1 MCVSLVRQCRII
13 QHPEQFKLD
22 VYKCR
27 FRIYQVTDV
36 IFGVMFLISAFN
48 VNEILSEIGTPTS
61 TDFWGVAPMVI
72 VGLLFLLDAV
82 LMQWLL
88 ALIGRSAMQERLF
101 FCVNVN
107 VATNTVTL
115 LGYFALRVSL
125 ILQLRGDVKSGSTAM
140 FIVIALVMLTKFTKV
155 GVMYV
160 FKRWLT
166 FHRPDGQGPLMDRDL
181 AAQLNVREVEVA
193 PSQDRSLEAQ
203 LNVRGVEVA
212 EA

>member
-115 LGYFALRVSL
+115 LGYFACRVSF
-125 ILQLRGDVKSGSTAM
+125 ILQLSDDVDNTAM
-140 FIVIALVMLTKFTKV
+140 FIVIAFVLLTKFTKV

-166 FHRPDGQGPLMDRDL
+166 FHRPDGQGPLMDRSL
-181 AAQLNVREVEVA
+181 EAQLNVREVEVA
-193 PSQDRSLEAQ
+193 PSQDRSLEAE
-203 LNVRGVEVA
+203 LNVRAVEVA